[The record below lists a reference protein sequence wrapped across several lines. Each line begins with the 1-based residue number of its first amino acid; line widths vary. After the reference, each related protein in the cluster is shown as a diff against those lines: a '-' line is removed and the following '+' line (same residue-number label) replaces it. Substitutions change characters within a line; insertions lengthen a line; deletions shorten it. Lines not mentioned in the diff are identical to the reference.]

1 MREVDVDVCGLV
13 CPEPVLLVK
22 KALEAKT
29 QGTVTVLAD
38 SEAAR
43 ENIKRLATGKGWT
56 VKVEEQGEQ
65 WLLTLTK

>member
-1 MREVDVDVCGLV
+1 VPDVDVCGLV
-13 CPEPVLLVK
+13 CPEPVLLVMRQID
-22 KALEAKT
+22 ALGK
-29 QGTVTVLAD
+29 GVITVLAD

-56 VKVEEQGEQ
+56 VTVEERDER

>member
-1 MREVDVDVCGLV
+1 MPDVDVCGLV
-13 CPEPVLLVK
+13 CPEPVLLVMRQID
-22 KALEAKT
+22 A
-29 QGTVTVLAD
+29 QGKGVITVLAD

-56 VKVEEQGEQ
+56 VTVEERDER

>member
-1 MREVDVDVCGLV
+1 VPDVDVCGLV
-13 CPEPVLLVK
+13 CPEPVLLVMRQID
-22 KALEAKT
+22 A
-29 QGTVTVLAD
+29 QGKGVITVLAD

-56 VKVEEQGEQ
+56 VTVEERDER

>member
-1 MREVDVDVCGLV
+1 MPDVDVCGLV
-13 CPEPVLLVK
+13 CPEPVLLVMRQID
-22 KALEAKT
+22 ALGK
-29 QGTVTVLAD
+29 GVITVLAD

-56 VKVEEQGEQ
+56 VTVEERDER

>member
-1 MREVDVDVCGLV
+1 VPDVDVCGLV

-22 KALEAKT
+22 RKIEDQG
-29 QGTVTVLAD
+29 QGTITVLAD